1 MTENSEIQKL
11 RDNIRDASLDL
22 ADAILDLADHT
33 VRESPKDKERIDSVR
48 VFMHELAGG
57 DRPQAVPH
65 TDVLFAIGAVIDAVG
80 LPGGLA
86 FRDEFLAQLGAM
98 GAESLFTATGEP
110 PRCGRVVHHCCRYCG
125 CTHRCH

>member
-1 MTENSEIQKL
+1 MTETKETQKL

-33 VRESPKDKERIDSVR
+33 VRESPRDKERIDSVR

-57 DRPQAVPH
+57 DRPEAVPH

-80 LPGGLA
+80 LPGGVA

-98 GAESLFTATGEP
+98 GAESRFFETTDT
-110 PRCGRVVHHCCRYCG
+110 PRCGRVVHHCCRHCG
-125 CTHRCH
+125 CSHRCN